1 MRDAAAV
8 HFDERDDA
16 EAFVAVLAERRL
28 TAHLHREEFAGEDD
42 AEDAA
47 WIVEVADEVQD
58 LGAMAEAAGGWLIEA
73 APTAISPAPP
83 LPEAPR
89 RLKRGSSPRPAG
101 R

>member
-1 MRDAAAV
+1 MRDASAI

-16 EAFVAVLAERRL
+16 DAFVEMLAERRL

-47 WIVEVADEVQD
+47 WIVEVAGEVGD
-58 LGAMAEAAGGWLIEA
+58 LAALAEKAGGWLIDA
-73 APTAISPAPP
+73 GPTAIRPAPP
-83 LPEAPR
+83 LPQAPK